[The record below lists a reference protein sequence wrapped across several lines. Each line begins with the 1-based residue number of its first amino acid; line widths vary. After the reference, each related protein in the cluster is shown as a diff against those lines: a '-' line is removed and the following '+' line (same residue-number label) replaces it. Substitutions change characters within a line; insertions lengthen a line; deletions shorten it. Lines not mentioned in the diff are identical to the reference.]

1 MDKVQ
6 ILSGPEKKYSGF
18 FTVTETKLK
27 FLKTDGTMSRTVT
40 RDNMDRPDASAVL
53 LYDRD
58 EDALILVRQFRY
70 SVFVGGDG
78 GWMTEVVAG
87 TLDSGDDPEQAA
99 RREVMEETGY
109 EVGELKHIFTFYPS
123 PGGCSE
129 KVYLYLAEV
138 NESKRQG
145 PGGGAP
151 GEEEDIEVMKVPAA
165 KAMSMMDRGEIVDG
179 KTLIAL
185 QWFRGSSGA

>member
-1 MDKVQ
+1 MSKVE
-6 ILSGPEKKYSGF
+6 ILSGPETRYSGF
-18 FTVTETKLK
+18 FTITETRLR
-27 FLKTDGTMSRTVT
+27 FLKKDGTMSRPVT

-53 LYDRD
+53 LYDRG
-58 EDALILVRQFRY
+58 ENAVVLVRQFRY
-70 SVFVGGDG
+70 SVFAGGDG

-87 TLDSGDDPEQAA
+87 TLDPEDNPEQAA

-109 EVGELKHIFTFYPS
+109 AITDLDHIFTFYPS

-138 NESKRQG
+138 DDGKREAE
-145 PGGGAP
+145 GGGAP
-151 GEEEDIEVMKVPAA
+151 GEEEDIEVLKVPVPEAL
-165 KAMSMMDRGEIVDG
+165 AMMKRGEIVDG

-185 QWFRGSSGA
+185 QWFMEKYGG